1 MHTSHEW
8 TADRY
13 LHKSMGGL
21 VSLLLLYSVWIEVK
35 QLISKKNKCEYLRD
49 PFNYLDVAG
58 QTLTA
63 FILVV
68 TLSDREQL
76 FFDFA
81 QLRVMAS
88 IAVCLLLFKLFDWL
102 RLFDRTA
109 FYILLIEN
117 TMLGIRGFMLVFLLA
132 LITFG
137 LPMHMLDFNR
147 SDYKIVGDNFDFW
160 VLDAIYNQY
169 LLSLGEFNSLD
180 SVGEGQSEDWLVVL
194 FFSLATFFT

>member
-13 LHKSMGGL
+13 FHKSMGGL

-35 QLISKKNKCEYLRD
+35 QLISKKNKCEYFLD
-49 PFNYLDVAG
+49 PYNYLDVAG

-147 SDYKIVGDNFDFW
+147 SDDKIVGDNFDFW

-169 LLSLGEFNSLD
+169 LLSLG
-180 SVGEGQSEDWLVVL
+180 
-194 FFSLATFFT
+194 